1 LLHRFDP
8 DFITI
13 ENINSMNKPFTLTAR
28 LHSFKY
34 AVKGIR
40 ILLSTQHN
48 AWIHVLATVAVG
60 LLGLYFGVTQSEWCW
75 LVLAITLVWTA
86 EGFNTALELLA
97 DASFPN
103 HHTLVGY
110 AKDVAAG
117 AVLLAAIGAVIIGM
131 IIMVPYLW

>member
-1 LLHRFDP
+1 MH
-8 DFITI
+8 
-13 ENINSMNKPFTLTAR
+13 KPFTLTAR

-34 AVKGIR
+34 AITGIR
-40 ILLSTQHN
+40 ILLFTQHN
-48 AWIHVLATVAVG
+48 AWIHGLATVAVG
-60 LLGLYFGVTQSEWCW
+60 LLGLYLDVTPSEWCW

-103 HHTLVGY
+103 HHPLVGQ

-117 AVLLAAIGAVIIGM
+117 AVLLAAIGAIVIGM
-131 IIMVPYLW
+131 IIILPYL